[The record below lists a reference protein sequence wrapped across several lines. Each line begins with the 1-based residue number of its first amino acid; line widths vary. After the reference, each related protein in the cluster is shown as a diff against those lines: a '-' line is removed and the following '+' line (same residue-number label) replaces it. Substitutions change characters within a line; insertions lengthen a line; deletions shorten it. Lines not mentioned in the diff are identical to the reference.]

1 MRFASCTIWGPD
13 IGTQLLTNSACIR
26 DSMSHFFTHA
36 APASNKTRT
45 STPSFWPPVGCS
57 GPAICKLAACRIQ
70 NMHVGSTT
78 QGASSP
84 LMGNHFSFFF
94 ILSSLVPIFNM
105 FPRPATPGKY
115 GVTTCTR
122 TRVVLG
128 TLYTSNPNSR
138 PLPTDRPHQGRS
150 LLAPSRATPFV
161 DHQNSELQLCRTK

>member
-1 MRFASCTIWGPD
+1 MVSNVLWEISRMRFASCTIWGPD

-94 ILSSLVPIFNM
+94 YSFLSRPNLQHVPPSRN
-105 FPRPATPGKY
+105 PWQVRSND
-115 GVTTCTR
+115 
-122 TRVVLG
+122 
-128 TLYTSNPNSR
+128 LYTYSR
-138 PLPTDRPHQGRS
+138 STRD
-150 LLAPSRATPFV
+150 FV
-161 DHQNSELQLCRTK
+161 H